1 MMPNVD
7 PRQLN
12 KIMKRMGMSVEEI
25 EGVEEVIIR
34 TADREYVFKDA
45 EVTVMKVKGQK
56 AYQIA
61 GTPEVIKKLNEEDVK
76 LVSEKTGKSVE
87 EAKDALRK
95 ADGDI
100 AQAIIDL
107 SS

>member
-7 PRQLN
+7 PRQLQ

-34 TADREYVFKDA
+34 TAHKEYVFKPA
-45 EVTVMKVKGQK
+45 SVSVMSVKGEK
-56 AYQIA
+56 TYQVS
-61 GTPEVIKKLNEEDVK
+61 GTPQIVDRLSPEDVA
-76 LVSEKTGKSVE
+76 LVAEKTGTSRE
-87 EAKDALRK
+87 EARAALQK

-100 AQAIIDL
+100 AQAILDL
-107 SS
+107 SA